1 VPAGV
6 RVSEPLPPNVRA
18 QVVAFAA
25 DTLADLPPQEVPAT
39 LMAVRRFIPSR
50 RSRLGATPLAA
61 AIANDA
67 VFRGRVAERLRLAMP
82 DLVASLESAE
92 GPPEAAPPE
101 EIAAVAYVLR
111 LPGWEQLVKTAAQ
124 ELAEVTASAR
134 AVREAETVARLSDQ
148 LEALK
153 RSSKVESDQLRDR
166 LAEARADVEDARRR
180 LRSSADRARR
190 MELDTQETVRAAT
203 RMRDEALAVAR
214 EAETETRRLRQR
226 VAELETALAVSR
238 RGSREARSVED
249 VRLRVLLDTLMAA
262 ANGFR
267 KELSLPTAVRRPADV
282 AGREE
287 DDTVLFD
294 PFCGVGA
301 RGLAEDDPGVVDEV
315 LAIPGVHLI
324 VDGYNVTKRGYGSLP
339 LQAQRARLLSG
350 LGALVGRAPESE
362 ITVVFDATA
371 VIARPV
377 GVTAPRGVRVVF
389 SQPGQLADEEII
401 RLVRAEPAG
410 RPVAVVTSDREV
422 AETSR
427 LSGARPVP
435 SAALLTRLGRS

>member
-1 VPAGV
+1 M
-6 RVSEPLPPNVRA
+6 SEPLPPNVRA

-25 DTLADLPPQEVPAT
+25 DTLADLAEQDVPAP
-39 LMAVRRFIPSR
+39 LIAVRRFIPSR
-50 RSRLGATPLAA
+50 RARLGATPLAA
-61 AIANDA
+61 AIANDT
-67 VFRGRVAERLRLAMP
+67 VFRGRVAERVRLALP
-82 DLVASLESAE
+82 DLVAALSSAE

-111 LPGWEQLVKTAAQ
+111 LPGWERMVEAAAQ
-124 ELAEVTASAR
+124 ELAEAAAAALAAQAAGTA
-134 AVREAETVARLSDQ
+134 ARLSDQ

-153 RSSKVESDQLRDR
+153 RSSRVESDQLRDR
-166 LAEARADVEDARRR
+166 LAVARTEVEDARRR
-180 LRSSADRARR
+180 LRSSADRIRR
-190 MELDTQETVRAAT
+190 AELDAQDAVQAAE
-203 RMRDEALAVAR
+203 RIRDEAVTAAR
-214 EAETETRRLRQR
+214 EAETESRRLRQR
-226 VAELETALAVSR
+226 VTELEAALAAAR

-282 AGREE
+282 AGRE
-287 DDTVLFD
+287 DDDAILFD

-324 VDGYNVTKRGYGSLP
+324 VDGYNVTKRGYGSLT

-389 SQPGQLADEEII
+389 SRSGQLADEEII

-427 LSGARPVP
+427 MSGARPIP
-435 SAALLTRLGRS
+435 SAALLTRLDRS